1 VRESKEGGALEN
13 MWSVILIKSDA
24 EPWWF
29 FDDWKKDI
37 VNEWKYTDKNEAIKK
52 YLDES
57 VRLSK
62 IFPRMK
68 TKTYNSIAFWN
79 ENEVVFCEGCD
90 DDLQVFHGIILFENE
105 EPMEINDRQEKLK
118 EEIHTLISNKN

>member
-13 MWSVILIKSDA
+13 IWSVILTKSDA

-29 FDDWKKDI
+29 FDDWKRDI

-57 VRLSK
+57 VRLSM
-62 IFPRMK
+62 IFPGMK
-68 TKTYNSIAFWN
+68 TKKYNSIAFWN

-90 DDLQVFHGIILFENE
+90 DDLQVYHGIILFENE
-105 EPMEINDRQEKLK
+105 EPMEMNDRQEKLK
-118 EEIHTLISNKN
+118 EEIQTLISKNN